1 MNSDD
6 KSLNHK
12 KLGPESKMEARRD
25 DRFRSGFTLVELLV
39 VIAIIAVL
47 VAMILPSVQQVRE
60 AARKMDCQSHLRQ
73 IGLGVHQYFE
83 IYNGRFFLHH
93 PFDADVIANSGAAD
107 SFAEIY
113 WADKIMPFIG
123 SAAESD
129 ESVANRGINVASNK
143 IYRCL
148 SDTSVPTPY
157 IDSVTGQPDGIEQ
170 RSSYSMNS
178 LLSHKSR
185 RYGLWTF
192 PRFQIE
198 IGLSNFIFFA
208 ERDATAFSP
217 ASDNDPRQDDYD
229 IWLGTD
235 IIQPW
240 FAYSRHNGAANYLYL
255 DGHVST
261 MIFDNAIIDMYPDKK
276 VLKDDGSYPN

>member
-1 MNSDD
+1 MSY
-6 KSLNHK
+6 
-12 KLGPESKMEARRD
+12 
-25 DRFRSGFTLVELLV
+25 DRPRVKNKGNQGFTLIELLV
-39 VIAIIAVL
+39 VMAIIAL
-47 VAMILPSVQQVRE
+47 LIALILPAVQQIRE

-73 IGLGVHQYFE
+73 IGLAVHQYYE

-129 ESVANRGINVASNK
+129 ESVANRGINVANNK

-148 SDTSVPTPY
+148 SDTSIPTPY
-157 IDSVTGQPDGIEQ
+157 IDSVTGLPDGIEQ
-170 RSSYSMNS
+170 RTSYSMNS

-198 IGLSNFIFFA
+198 IGLSNFICFA

-217 ASDNDPRQDDYD
+217 TSDNDPRQDDYD

-240 FAYSRHNGAANYLYL
+240 FAYKQHNGAANYLYL

-276 VLKDDGSYPN
+276 VLIDDGSYPN